1 MVLATLLQRSTARLW
16 RKTQALPRPRLAAAD
31 TLSIPAFRSFWAG
44 FALTNLANQMRQ
56 MIVAWVVLELT
67 DSSLWVGLVNGLPGF
82 ASAGLGV
89 GKELCKILADHP
101 DLCRSRGEPELFSDG
116 WRYVIKTQLVV
127 AKAVNMFRFIR
138 RQTRD
143 DLRRNNIAGIDQFL

>member
-1 MVLATLLQRSTARLW
+1 LPARLHRLLQAAVRHREARL
-16 RKTQALPRPRLAAAD
+16 
-31 TLSIPAFRSFWAG
+31 
-44 FALTNLANQMRQ
+44 
-56 MIVAWVVLELT
+56 VEE
-67 DSSLWVGLVNGLPGF
+67 
-82 ASAGLGV
+82 GV

-127 AKAVNMFRFIR
+127 AKAVNMFRFLR

-143 DLRRNNIAGIDQFL
+143 DLRRNNIPGIDQFL